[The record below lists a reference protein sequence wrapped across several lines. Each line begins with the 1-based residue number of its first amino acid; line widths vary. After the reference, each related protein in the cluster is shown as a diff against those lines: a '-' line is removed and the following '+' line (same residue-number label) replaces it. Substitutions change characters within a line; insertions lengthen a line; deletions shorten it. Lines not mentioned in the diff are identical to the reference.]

1 MAEHLRGVSTQR
13 GVPPTAHKHD
23 AREVGH
29 HDAVQWA
36 SRRARRVSH
45 RRRQPGSFRARSRC
59 AAARSITAATL
70 RGRADP
76 PLTSGAADH
85 DRPDRR
91 GRYGSAPMAGPLEG
105 IRVVELGVWVAGPAA
120 GGILADWGA
129 DVVKVEPIGGDP
141 GRLFQFMLGGD
152 MPTNPVFDM
161 DNRGKRS
168 IAMDL
173 TTDDGRAVIE
183 ELLAQA
189 DVFVTNVRLG
199 GLERLGLDHSSVT
212 ARHRRLVYA
221 AVTGYGM
228 EGAEADSGAF
238 DVAGFWAR
246 SGIAHLL
253 TPDGGDPP
261 FQRGGM
267 GDHSTALATA
277 AGVCAALVARQRT
290 GEGQLVS
297 TSLLRQGAYTIS
309 FDLSITLGWG
319 LTLNIGRRDTMGNPA
334 MNNYTAGDG
343 RRFWLVGLEPARH
356 WEPLARAVGRPEWI
370 DDERY
375 ATPGPVATT
384 RPSWC
389 TNSMRSSPPGLS
401 TSGPRPSQP
410 SPSCSGRPSSHPTT
424 CWPTRSSRQPADSWR
439 CPTGRAHR
447 RWSPPRSTSRTR
459 LGHRGHGAPPGRAQR
474 RDPALAG
481 PQRHRDRGLGSC
493 RRGRSRQPGLTSS
506 GSALLAAV
514 GQAECG
520 RRGRRAVASPPAH
533 QHQHHDR

>member
-1 MAEHLRGVSTQR
+1 
-13 GVPPTAHKHD
+13 
-23 AREVGH
+23 
-29 HDAVQWA
+29 
-36 SRRARRVSH
+36 
-45 RRRQPGSFRARSRC
+45 
-59 AAARSITAATL
+59 
-70 RGRADP
+70 
-76 PLTSGAADH
+76 
-85 DRPDRR
+85 
-91 GRYGSAPMAGPLEG
+91 MAGPLEG

-141 GRLFQFMLGGD
+141 GRLFQFILGGD
-152 MPTNPVFDM
+152 MPTNPVFEM

-173 TTDDGRAVIE
+173 TTDEGRAVID

-228 EGAEADSGAF
+228 EGAEADSGTF

-319 LTLNIGRRDTMGNPA
+319 LTLNIGRRDTMANPA

-370 DDERY
+370 DDQRY
-375 ATPGPVATT
+375 ATPRARRHNATELVNELDEIFATRSLDEWSEAFAAEPELFWAPIQSPDDLLADPQFTAAGGLVEVPDGASTSTMVAT
-384 RPSWC
+384 PVDF
-389 TNSMRSSPPGLS
+389 
-401 TSGPRPSQP
+401 SG
-410 SPSCSGRPSSHPTT
+410 TAWT
-424 CWPTRSSRQPADSWR
+424 
-439 CPTGRAHR
+439 PTGMA
-447 RWSPPRSTSRTR
+447 PR
-459 LGHRGHGAPPGRAQR
+459 LGEHSDEILRSLGRGDAEIEGLVGAGVVRL
-474 RDPALAG
+474 D
-481 PQRHRDRGLGSC
+481 
-493 RRGRSRQPGLTSS
+493 
-506 GSALLAAV
+506 
-514 GQAECG
+514 
-520 RRGRRAVASPPAH
+520 H
-533 QHQHHDR
+533 QD